1 MRRFVPERGKIE
13 PRDEIDLAIGLAAGD
28 VRDEIG
34 GGGAEGAGKGERLPV
49 VFGGG
54 AVDPVDGD
62 EDVEVAMAIEETGRG
77 RCGHREGPFCQ
88 TGVKQEGRIAGD
100 ERLGEQRLLT
110 ARGDLIRGKNAN
122 QPG

>member
-1 MRRFVPERGKIE
+1 MRRFVPERGEIE

-28 VRDEIG
+28 VRDEVRG
-34 GGGAEGAGKGERLPV
+34 GRAERAGEGEHLPV

-62 EDVEVAMAIEETGRG
+62 EDVEVAVAIEETGGG
-77 RCGHREGPFCQ
+77 RCGNRTRTLCEP
-88 TGVKQEGRIAGD
+88 GVKEESGIAGD
-100 ERLGEQRLLT
+100 ERLGAQRLP
-110 ARGDLIRGKNAN
+110 AVRGDLIRGENAG